1 MLTLNRNFFF
11 LLWMTHLFV
20 NSLFSGKTVQH
31 KVEAEQGA
39 VTGEP
44 KSLQLSHLVTL
55 CVGRSY
61 MNSPASVLYQE

>member
-1 MLTLNRNFFF
+1 MLTLNRIFFF